1 MEKECT
7 KCHEVKPLDQYCK
20 SSKGKMGV
28 QPACKV
34 CMNIA
39 YTISRKKKQQHYQD
53 KAAARISKLVERV
66 REYKAFHGC
75 GVCGEND
82 PCCIDF
88 HHCDP
93 TDKEIEISNMRHFA
107 WDKVLIEIEK
117 CVTLC
122 RNCHAKVHAG
132 SIVLE

>member
-20 SSKGKMGV
+20 SSRGKMGV
-28 QPACKV
+28 QPACKA
-34 CMNIA
+34 CMNVA
-39 YTISRKKKQQHYQD
+39 YTKARKKKQQHYQD
-53 KAAARISKLVERV
+53 VSRQRTTALAQQITD
-66 REYKAFHGC
+66 YKADHPC
-75 GVCGEND
+75 VVCGEDD

-88 HHCDP
+88 HHVDP
-93 TDKEIEISNMRHFA
+93 STKDVEVSNMRHLS
-107 WDKVLIEIEK
+107 WERVLTEVAK

-132 SIVLE
+132 KITL